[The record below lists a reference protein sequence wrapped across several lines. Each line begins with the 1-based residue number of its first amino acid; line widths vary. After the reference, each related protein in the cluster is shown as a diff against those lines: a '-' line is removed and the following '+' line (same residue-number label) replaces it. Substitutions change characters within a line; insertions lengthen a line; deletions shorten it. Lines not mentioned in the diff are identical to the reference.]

1 MRDNLI
7 IILTNG
13 EQLKFN
19 NISEFDDTE
28 LDITFVDEY
37 GCNVTINPTAIV
49 GYIESHELPDEITE

>member
-28 LDITFVDEY
+28 FNITFVDEY
-37 GCNVTINPTAIV
+37 GCNVTINPYNIV
-49 GYIESHELPDEITE
+49 GYIESHELPDEIAE